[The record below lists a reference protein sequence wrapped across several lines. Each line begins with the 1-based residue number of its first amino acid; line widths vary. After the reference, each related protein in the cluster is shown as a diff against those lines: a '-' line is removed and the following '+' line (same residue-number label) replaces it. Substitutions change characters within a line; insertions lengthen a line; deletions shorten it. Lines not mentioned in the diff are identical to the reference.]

1 MLHGDYLF
9 DRLETLQKS
18 KIEKDE
24 DKMIVSVG
32 REYLRRVHQYIEKVS
47 DYKIPSILCRDSD
60 RMNSADRWQIRLL
73 PPKDQR
79 GIGEDILNFFIDPIG
94 TIFGSTD
101 DQPETQSIQT
111 EKVRIVKREQNGANQ
126 AKDVKQD
133 DPIVSSNTTHD
144 NATESTNSTQAPKKL
159 SRFEVL
165 VKQYNQ
171 RIGDN
176 FARLLMKRYRK
187 EKLEQEEID
196 YLARWLSDESIHYG
210 MMGIYCDDGQ
220 NLDDL
225 TKRIRVLIEEKQ

>member
-1 MLHGDYLF
+1 MPNKTIRSFRPIPL
-9 DRLETLQKS
+9 T
-18 KIEKDE
+18 ITPPN
-24 DKMIVSVG
+24 
-32 REYLRRVHQYIEKVS
+32 LR
-47 DYKIPSILCRDSD
+47 IPLKPR
-60 RMNSADRWQIRLL
+60 
-73 PPKDQR
+73 
-79 GIGEDILNFFIDPIG
+79 
-94 TIFGSTD
+94 
-101 DQPETQSIQT
+101 
-111 EKVRIVKREQNGANQ
+111 
-126 AKDVKQD
+126 
-133 DPIVSSNTTHD
+133 
-144 NATESTNSTQAPKKL
+144 KKL